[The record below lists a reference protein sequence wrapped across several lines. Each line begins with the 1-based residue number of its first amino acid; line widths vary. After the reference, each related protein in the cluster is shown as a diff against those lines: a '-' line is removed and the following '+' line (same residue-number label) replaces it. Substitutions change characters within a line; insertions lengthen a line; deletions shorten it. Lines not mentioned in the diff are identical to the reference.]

1 MESRSNQ
8 SPTDDE
14 LELQQ
19 LRERIFHEASA
30 QFEKKFAFHS
40 LPPKTPLPPL
50 ETLYRCPPYD
60 VPKLQDQ
67 KRRLNEVKNRLN
79 DFEISDWHQH
89 TRRRSSLLPILNELR
104 YRIRAEFVTQ
114 AFAKLYECVSAY
126 GLIDTDLKEL
136 YSVHLCEAPGAFV
149 TGLNHYIRLHCAPR
163 TRWRWFAC
171 TLNPYYEGNCPGNMI
186 PDDRFILHTLDSW
199 CFGADGTGDIMVRE
213 NRNAIIRRR
222 QRFPAVHLVT
232 ADGSI
237 DCLNVPEEQEER
249 VARLHLAETVLALSL
264 LSAGQHFV
272 LKMFTLF
279 EHSSVSLLF
288 LLHHCFDELHVFKPC
303 TSKPGNSEVY
313 IVAKYY
319 RHPDGIELYLDRI
332 YSNLA
337 NETNAIFDP
346 ATVPDAFLD
355 QLHACAARFVDWQ
368 ADVIESNIRFYH
380 TSDPFEDQ
388 RLSIF
393 KQTMLELFFERYYI
407 IPIRN
412 NERIV
417 SGVKVSEGPNVNQ
430 KESRGTYNER
440 VQLAATVDANVTER
454 IRSLRER
461 LDHLTLTRHQFQPE
475 ATLNDAPR
483 KGGQENGHSVGHELA
498 FAIGK
503 PIERVKSS
511 KFALITCIRL
521 LNDAIDLYRTA
532 TRVKSDGGVEQPPPD
547 PITVT
552 GNLIS
557 ISISSYAQITN
568 IAHHEKELFR
578 TIVRTLFELM
588 QRNCITYPLE
598 LPLRSGDSGADRPL
612 ELVLENWLPL
622 TQVSVGLLYLLKRY
636 VFEQVE
642 QLSPARL
649 ALRGLRKSGVTNL
662 VTIHDAVLKAYAK
675 AAGAPGVPKSVLA
688 IVSITVLLSGG
699 FQYAMLNYNSA
710 LCLIYCAR
718 LLDELKTSTLDQQ
731 QQR

>member
-1 MESRSNQ
+1 MTVMESRSNQ

-14 LELQQ
+14 LDQHQ

-50 ETLYRCPPYD
+50 DTLYQCPPYD

-79 DFEISDWHQH
+79 DFEISDWHHH

-126 GLIDTDLKEL
+126 GLIDTELKDL
-136 YSVHLCEAPGAFV
+136 YSIHLCEAPGAFV

-163 TRWRWFAC
+163 TRWSWFAC

-199 CFGADGTGDIMVRE
+199 CFGSDGTGDIMVRE

-249 VARLHLAETVLALSL
+249 VAKLHLAETVLALGL
-264 LSAGQHFV
+264 LSVGQHFV

-288 LLHHCFDELHVFKPC
+288 LLYHCFDELHVFKPC

-319 RHPDGIELYLDRI
+319 RQPDGIEQYLEQI
-332 YSNLA
+332 YSNLT
-337 NETNAIFDP
+337 NEVNAIFDP
-346 ATVPDAFLD
+346 ATVPDTFLE
-355 QLHACAARFVDWQ
+355 QLHDCAARFVDWQ
-368 ADVIESNIRFYH
+368 TEVIESNIRFYR
-380 TSDPFEDQ
+380 TSDVFEDQ

-393 KQTMLELFFERYYI
+393 KQTILELFFERYYI
-407 IPIRN
+407 TPIRHS
-412 NERIV
+412 ERIV
-417 SGVKVSEGPNVNQ
+417 SGVKVSEGPNINQ
-430 KESRGTYNER
+430 KESRGTFNER
-440 VQLAATVDANVTER
+440 VQLAAAVDANVSER
-454 IRSLRER
+454 LRSLRER
-461 LDHLTLTRHQFQPE
+461 LDHLTLTRQQFQPE
-475 ATLNDAPR
+475 ATLNDTPR
-483 KGGQENGHSVGHELA
+483 KGGSEIGYAVAHELA

-511 KFALITCIRL
+511 KFALITCVRL
-521 LNDAIDLYRTA
+521 LNDVIDLWRTVA
-532 TRVKSDGGVEQPPPD
+532 KSDCEEEEIPSN

-552 GNLIS
+552 GNVIS
-557 ISISSYAQITN
+557 ISISCYAKVTN
-568 IAHHEKELFR
+568 VAQHEKELFR

-588 QRNCITYPLE
+588 QRNCITYPLD
-598 LPLRSGDSGADRPL
+598 LPLRASDSSTDGPL

-622 TQVSVGLLYLLKRY
+622 TQVSVGLLYVLKQY

-642 QLSPARL
+642 QLSPTRMIF
-649 ALRGLRKSGVTNL
+649 RGLRKSGVTNL

-675 AAGAPGVPKSVLA
+675 AASAPGATKSVLA
-688 IVSITVLLSGG
+688 IVPIKALLSGG
-699 FQYAMLNYNSA
+699 FPYAVLNYNSA

-718 LLDELKTSTLDQQ
+718 LLDELNTSTLHL
-731 QQR
+731 